1 MEEVEVRFEREGR
14 SGIVAAGTYLIDAA
28 KRLGIKLEGD
38 CSPVGPVHFCSM
50 IVKSGMENLSALTHA
65 ETEHFSANGRRNGE
79 RLACQA
85 KIEKPGEV
93 VIMTDEKKEAEA
105 QAEEATEE
113 YVKNFSDLPLEKK
126 IANLMKL
133 EAIAL
138 GETVS
143 YVINSPFT
151 IADKVMG
158 VMAEFGF
165 KKEEEAR
172 QAARPDEAA
181 TEPAAA
187 GTETAAAG
195 TGTARKKTTRKSAPK
210 KKA

>member
-1 MEEVEVRFEREGR
+1 VIDMEEVEVKFEREGR
-14 SGIVAAGTYLIDAA
+14 SGIVAVGSYLIDAA
-28 KRLGIKLEGD
+28 KRLGIKVDEACDQAGD
-38 CSPVGPVHFCSM
+38 VHFCSM
-50 IVKSGMENLSALTHA
+50 IVTGGIDNLSALTKA
-65 ETEHFSANGRRNGE
+65 ETEHFSKEGRRTNE

-93 VIMTDEKKEAEA
+93 IIMTDEKKK
-105 QAEEATEE
+105 AEEAKAEEKAEE

-138 GETVS
+138 GETFS

-151 IADKVMG
+151 IADKVMD

-165 KKEEEAR
+165 KKEEEAKKS
-172 QAARPDEAA
+172 ARPEEETAEEGHAGENGDGKK
-181 TEPAAA
+181 AAA
-187 GTETAAAG
+187 EKS
-195 TGTARKKTTRKSAPK
+195 TGEEAE
-210 KKA
+210 

>member
-1 MEEVEVRFEREGR
+1 MEEVEIRFEREGL
-14 SGIVAAGTYLIDAA
+14 SGVVAVGTYLIDAA
-28 KRLGIKLEGD
+28 KRLGVKLEGD
-38 CSPVGPVHFCSM
+38 CDQAGAAHCCSM
-50 IVKSGMENLSALTHA
+50 IVKSGMDKLSALTKA
-65 ETEHFSANGRRNGE
+65 ETEHFSANGRRKDE

-93 VIMTDEKKEAEA
+93 VIMTEEKKEETG
-105 QAEEATEE
+105 AEEAAEE
-113 YVKNFSDLPLEKK
+113 YVKNFSELPLEKK

-165 KKEEEAR
+165 KKEEEAKK
-172 QAARPDEAA
+172 AARPEESSTDDTPDETPPEA
-181 TEPAAA
+181 E
-187 GTETAAAG
+187 
-195 TGTARKKTTRKSAPK
+195 KKTTRKRAPK